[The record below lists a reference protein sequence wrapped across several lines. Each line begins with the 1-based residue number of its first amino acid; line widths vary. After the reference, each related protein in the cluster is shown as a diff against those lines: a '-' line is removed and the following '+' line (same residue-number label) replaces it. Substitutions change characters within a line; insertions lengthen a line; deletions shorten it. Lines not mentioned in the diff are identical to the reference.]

1 MKFTIETAYL
11 QATLDSKGAE
21 LHSLYSKEN
30 EIEYLWQGDA
40 TYWGRRS
47 PVLFPFV
54 GALKDNKYTYNGQT
68 YPMSQHGF
76 ARDMEFEVYEQ
87 SSDAMTFVLKSNEET
102 REVYPFDFE
111 LYLSYQLGGDGLSVT
126 YKVVNPSDEQMFF
139 SIGGHPAFNVPL
151 EKDLTFEDYYL
162 KSSPMKSRIMI
173 PLKGRYIDVENRTL
187 GQTNAT
193 IALTR
198 DLFSNDALIYETKG
212 LNSFSICSEKSPHSV
227 TLSFNNLPFV
237 GIWTPYGTDAPFV
250 CIEPWAGIA
259 DSTDASGKLE
269 EKFGIQI
276 LQAQETFTTKY
287 AITVK

>member
-1 MKFTIETAYL
+1 
-11 QATLDSKGAE
+11 
-21 LHSLYSKEN
+21 
-30 EIEYLWQGDA
+30 
-40 TYWGRRS
+40 
-47 PVLFPFV
+47 
-54 GALKDNKYTYNGQT
+54 
-68 YPMSQHGF
+68 
-76 ARDMEFEVYEQ
+76 
-87 SSDAMTFVLKSNEET
+87 
-102 REVYPFDFE
+102 
-111 LYLSYQLGGDGLSVT
+111 
-126 YKVVNPSDEQMFF
+126 
-139 SIGGHPAFNVPL
+139 
-151 EKDLTFEDYYL
+151 
-162 KSSPMKSRIMI
+162 MKSRIMI

-269 EKFGIQI
+269 EKFGIQT